1 VWTNAQ
7 TALPIMC
14 LILFVQDADPEYPFV
29 FAGNRDEFYDR
40 PTSTAAFWDDAPH
53 VLAGRDRKAG
63 GTWVGVTR
71 RGHWA
76 VVTNVRDQ
84 RPRREDAPSRGHL
97 VADYLKKE
105 PSPDA
110 YVRGLRS
117 RADEFNG
124 FNLLVGTPGETF
136 YLSNRDGPPR
146 SVPSGIHGMSNA
158 QLDDPWPKVE
168 RGTTR
173 LEAVLEEE
181 VDSERLLSILDDRA
195 RAPDEALP
203 DTGVGLETERM
214 LSPPFIDGESYGTR
228 SSTVILMHRSGTLT
242 FVERTF
248 NRGTPAETNRFTFEI
263 EAESTT

>member
-1 VWTNAQ
+1 
-7 TALPIMC
+7 MC
-14 LILFVQDADPEYPFV
+14 LILFAQDAHPEYPFV

-40 PTSTAAFWDDAPH
+40 PTAAAAFWDDAPH

-97 VADYLKKE
+97 VADYLKEE
-105 PSPDA
+105 PAPEA
-110 YVRGLRS
+110 YLRALEP
-117 RADEFNG
+117 RAEDFNG
-124 FNLLVGTPGETF
+124 FNVLVGTPEKTF
-136 YLSNRDGPPR
+136 YFSNRDGTPR
-146 SVPSGIHGMSNA
+146 SVSPGVHGMSNA

-168 RGTTR
+168 RGTAR
-173 LEAVLEEE
+173 MEAVLEGDVEPE
-181 VDSERLLSILDDRA
+181 GLLSILDDREP
-195 RAPDEALP
+195 APDEALP

-228 SSTVILMHRSGTLT
+228 SSTVILMHRSGTIT

-248 NRGTPAETNRFTFEI
+248 ARGTPAETNVFTFEI
-263 EAESTT
+263 EDAPTT

>member
-1 VWTNAQ
+1 
-7 TALPIMC
+7 MC
-14 LILFVQDADPEYPFV
+14 LILFAQDAHPEYPFV

-40 PTSTAAFWDDAPH
+40 PTSAAAFWDDAPH
-53 VLAGRDRKAG
+53 VLAGRDREAG

-97 VADYLKKE
+97 VAKYLKDE

-110 YVRGLRS
+110 YLRTLQP
-117 RADEFNG
+117 RADDFNG
-124 FNLLVGTPGETF
+124 FNVLVGTPEETF
-136 YLSNRDGPPR
+136 YFSNRDGPPR
-146 SVPSGIHGMSNA
+146 SVPPGVHGMSNA
-158 QLDDPWPKVE
+158 QLNDPWPKVE

-173 LEAVLEEE
+173 MEAVLDGE
-181 VDSERLLSILDDRA
+181 VEPGHLLSILDDREPA
-195 RAPDEALP
+195 SDEALP

-214 LSPPFIDGESYGTR
+214 LSPPFIDGELYGTR
-228 SSTVILMHRSGTLT
+228 SSTVILMHRSGTVT

-248 NRGTPAETNRFTFEI
+248 VRGTPAETNRFTFEI
-263 EAESTT
+263 EDEPTT